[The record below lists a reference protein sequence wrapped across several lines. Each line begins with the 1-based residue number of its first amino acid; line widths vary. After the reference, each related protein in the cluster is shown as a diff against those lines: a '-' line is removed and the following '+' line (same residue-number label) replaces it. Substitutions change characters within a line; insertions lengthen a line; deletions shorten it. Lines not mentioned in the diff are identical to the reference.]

1 MVDGQSTD
9 RLRVGSFNEQIWGD
23 LRERDPAS
31 PVAGVGGS
39 VAGVGGSV
47 ARPAALPVATTP
59 TTATPATSAP
69 APRVPAPTV
78 TLPKLGVVSPVP
90 EVPGIF
96 PLQTSQYS
104 VVVSWYDRSTDE
116 LAFIVYRRDAQG
128 NWQNVHEVATH
139 DEAGQGED
147 YSWVDTDRNQSG
159 QCYRIAAAGLIAS
172 GYSGEQCTVRPDP
185 SQFPQ
190 SVPAATR
197 QWYGLSGANGG
208 TGTLQTDKRDSDTN
222 LVWSDSDWTS
232 VALDWSE
239 GPSLWKVQAQG
250 GPQVMYGQA
259 VALRVWGGGWLKYG
273 VQGLGVDLQF
283 SDTPSYEWYVLGEP
297 PGTSIPDGQ
306 DFAVWDSAAHDY
318 LVFGHET
325 WGVSL
330 NSNT

>member
-1 MVDGQSTD
+1 MLHHRIGAGIAALAVVVSAAAVAPG
-9 RLRVGSFNEQIWGD
+9 LAN
-23 LRERDPAS
+23 AS

-69 APRVPAPTV
+69 ASRVPAPTV

-159 QCYRIAAAGLIAS
+159 QCYMIAAAGLIAS
-172 GYSGEQCTVRPDP
+172 GYFR
-185 SQFPQ
+185 
-190 SVPAATR
+190 
-197 QWYGLSGANGG
+197 
-208 TGTLQTDKRDSDTN
+208 
-222 LVWSDSDWTS
+222 
-232 VALDWSE
+232 
-239 GPSLWKVQAQG
+239 
-250 GPQVMYGQA
+250 
-259 VALRVWGGGWLKYG
+259 
-273 VQGLGVDLQF
+273 
-283 SDTPSYEWYVLGEP
+283 
-297 PGTSIPDGQ
+297 
-306 DFAVWDSAAHDY
+306 
-318 LVFGHET
+318 
-325 WGVSL
+325 
-330 NSNT
+330 